1 MSESET
7 SDCRSFMSVDL
18 TGNNQQT
25 LVVLTDFTKA
35 SFAIVSNH
43 YVNTFKR
50 MGLQVEHLPYPSGD
64 GDLISLSEKYQ
75 GALFFHNT
83 NGKNFRPVKG
93 ETNIAWVLHEWSR
106 YPSQWLPYLEPFSEV
121 WTTTLHVSEL
131 LEESGLKTPA
141 LFLPPALDSET
152 VPAKSSHCVSNPF
165 RFLYVGEWHF
175 RKGLHLLFHAWEI
188 AFPQP
193 GTASLTVKTSAS
205 CPFESPREDIQIIR
219 ESIAEPALHQ
229 LYLDCDC
236 YISTSLGEGLGLP
249 IAEAIM
255 ARLPVAANL
264 WGGHKS
270 LLISEGCFEIP
281 HSEIIQPYCS
291 LPELYAIDQK
301 CAFSDPREIAKILRR
316 IVETDAKERRMR
328 AEHAYQWFR
337 LQYGYEVVRE
347 RLLQRLKELRSNA
360 N

>member
-1 MSESET
+1 
-7 SDCRSFMSVDL
+7 MSVDL
-18 TGNNQQT
+18 TDNNQQT

-43 YVNTFKR
+43 YVNTFRR
-50 MGLQVEHLPYPSGD
+50 MGLQVEHLPYPNSED
-64 GDLISLSEKYQ
+64 DLKSLSQKHQ

-83 NGKNFRPVKG
+83 NGKNFRLVKG

-121 WTTTLHVSEL
+121 WTTTVHVSEL
-131 LEESGLKTPA
+131 LIESNLKTPA
-141 LFLPPALDSET
+141 LFLPPALDSES
-152 VPAKSSHCVSNPF
+152 VPIKSSYDTVDPF

-175 RKGLHLLFHAWEI
+175 RKGLHLLFRAWEI

-193 GTASLTVKTSAS
+193 GVASLTVKTSAS
-205 CPFESPREDIQIIR
+205 CPFESPCGDIHIIR
-219 ESIAEPALHQ
+219 ESIVEPVLHQ
-229 LYLDCDC
+229 LYLDHDC

-270 LLISEGCFEIP
+270 LLIPEGCFEIP

-291 LPELYAIDQK
+291 LPELYATEQK
-301 CAFSDPREIAKILRR
+301 CGFSDPREIAKMLQR
-316 IVETDAKERRMR
+316 IVETDPKERRMR
-328 AEHAYQWFR
+328 AEHAYRWFQQ
-337 LQYGYEVVRE
+337 QYGYGFVRE
-347 RLLQRLKELRSNA
+347 RLLQRLKDLCSNA
-360 N
+360 D